1 MKKYTQPSIE
11 LTKFDVEDVIM
22 ASGTGSTSLK
32 EGTDSNVL
40 NSAKGNLTGGT
51 AGYTVVVW

>member
-22 ASGTGSTSLK
+22 ASGT
-32 EGTDSNVL
+32 V
-40 NSAKGNLTGGT
+40 SAG
-51 AGYTVVVW
+51 AGASQEVKDAAESALQGASYTVVQW